1 MLFSDYLCYV
11 GKLISKALTFV
22 WGVRVFNIKKNVDS
36 HQSFNKLAVA
46 RLVGDVPCKMR
57 TVPKIEL
64 QLNIFTLWRENNEQK
79 L

>member
-46 RLVGDVPCKMR
+46 IDWSVMSLLDKNGA
-57 TVPKIEL
+57 
-64 QLNIFTLWRENNEQK
+64 
-79 L
+79 